1 MHADAPA
8 GRHENLLVVEG
19 VGQLRQAAIG
29 PRSRGVELPGAL
41 HIEGLVGPFAVEFM
55 DECVE
60 ASLLLQDVA
69 TCWAGG
75 LLLEGQVHALVA
87 PVLLGAARLDAL
99 DGDAQPEPPHGE
111 LGEVVEAVG
120 AGEGQAVVGADG
132 RGQAALAEELP
143 AGLEGALFLGGFKG
157 FAQQQEARGL
167 VGDGQGVTVLAVA

>member
-1 MHADAPA
+1 MKLTSQMASSTSLMP
-8 GRHENLLVVEG
+8 
-19 VGQLRQAAIG
+19 
-29 PRSRGVELPGAL
+29 SRGVELPGAL

-75 LLLEGQVHALVA
+75 LLLEGQGHALVA

-157 FAQQQEARGL
+157 FAQQQEARSLG
-167 VGDGQGVTVLAVA
+167 GDGQGVTVLAVA